1 MILPKQ
7 WVSKR
12 IMTKADVEEIVKRYP
27 FVIEA
32 IKTGREKAIFY
43 IGNRKRCIE
52 ISEDVKAVCAIF
64 DDIQS
69 RSLLPLFIPSIMQST
84 SLSVSQCGATGGSPW
99 RCVRCFCWRRS
110 QYRCR
115 LAVIYKKR
123 LSVEGQPFLFATL
136 SCFPFCM
143 GPHQG
148 GILLSRPLFFA
159 RRFGCFRQPGMEFFQ
174 HAVKGWH
181 TVEPVVE
188 RGGGN
193 AAIV

>member
-69 RSLLPLFIPSIMQST
+69 RETDKDVLCMMDGIKRGRRDLSIMQD
-84 SLSVSQCGATGGSPW
+84 VHWQ
-99 RCVRCFCWRRS
+99 
-110 QYRCR
+110 
-115 LAVIYKKR
+115 K
-123 LSVEGQPFLFATL
+123 
-136 SCFPFCM
+136 
-143 GPHQG
+143 
-148 GILLSRPLFFA
+148 
-159 RRFGCFRQPGMEFFQ
+159 
-174 HAVKGWH
+174 
-181 TVEPVVE
+181 
-188 RGGGN
+188 N
-193 AAIV
+193 AY

>member
-43 IGNRKRCIE
+43 TGNRKRCIE

-69 RSLLPLFIPSIMQST
+69 RETDKDVLCMMDGIKRGRRDLSIMQDVHWQKNAYYERKSR
-84 SLSVSQCGATGGSPW
+84 LVDKIFECCILQGF
-99 RCVRCFCWRRS
+99 V
-110 QYRCR
+110 QYEE
-115 LAVIYKKR
+115 I
-123 LSVEGQPFLFATL
+123 
-136 SCFPFCM
+136 M
-143 GPHQG
+143 GRN
-148 GILLSRPLFFA
+148 IA
-159 RRFGCFRQPGMEFFQ
+159 
-174 HAVKGWH
+174 
-181 TVEPVVE
+181 
-188 RGGGN
+188 
-193 AAIV
+193 